1 MRKRWLQ
8 IKTEITPQVK
18 VNTVYSEVE
27 IKESGLKPGNGIRS
41 ESLVYKKQNKVYLFE
56 KIKNDKL
63 RLHSIINEKSFYL

>member
-1 MRKRWLQ
+1 M
-8 IKTEITPQVK
+8 K
-18 VNTVYSEVE
+18 VNTIYNEVE